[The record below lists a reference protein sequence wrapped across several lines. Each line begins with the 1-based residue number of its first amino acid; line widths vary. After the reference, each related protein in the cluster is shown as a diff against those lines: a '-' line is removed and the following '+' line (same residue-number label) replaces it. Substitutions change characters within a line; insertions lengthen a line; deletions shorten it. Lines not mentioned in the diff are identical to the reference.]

1 MLKVTLKKSLIKAPK
16 RQREAVRGLG
26 LRRIQQSRIL
36 QDTPEIRGMIRKV
49 AHLVECEE
57 LADTGATHG
66 TINKVVTI

>member
-16 RQREAVRGLG
+16 RQKDAVRGLG

-49 AHLVECEE
+49 GHLVEHEE
-57 LADTGATHG
+57 VAE
-66 TINKVVTI
+66 